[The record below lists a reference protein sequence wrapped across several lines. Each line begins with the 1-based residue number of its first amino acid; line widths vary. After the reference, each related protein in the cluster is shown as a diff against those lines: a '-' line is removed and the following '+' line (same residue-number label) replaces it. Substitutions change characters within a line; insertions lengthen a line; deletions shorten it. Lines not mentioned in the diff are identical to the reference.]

1 MAYIYGR
8 EVGPN
13 EKVYSAADY
22 EALEK
27 KLKDEEDSDLESLG
41 IMRRIRD
48 ERDKLK
54 AEVAELHAEL
64 EDMAEEKE
72 RQLNRAALAE
82 KAIVDNNRSMM
93 QKMDEAD
100 GEAVSAYRKL
110 LYKID
115 ALKAALVPFA
125 KFEVPTD
132 MRQKNYRGAVYT
144 TTMISGQS
152 TALTVDDF
160 DSAREAL
167 EEKP

>member
-1 MAYIYGR
+1 MSYLYGR
-8 EVGPN
+8 ELGPN

-27 KLKDEEDSDLESLG
+27 
-41 IMRRIRD
+41 
-48 ERDKLK
+48 
-54 AEVAELHAEL
+54 ELA
-64 EDMAEEKE
+64 DTK
-72 RQLNRAALAE
+72 
-82 KAIVDNNRSMM
+82 RSMM

-115 ALKAALVPFA
+115 ALKAALAPFA